1 MAKFSTRLLSALLGG
16 LMLFIVLFF
25 TGLLI
30 EAALNALKAR
40 AIYGIPQWSIPTVM
54 GAFGF
59 TEAMA
64 YELSRRLD
72 EEATTK

>member
-16 LMLFIVLFF
+16 LMLFILLFF

-30 EAALNALKAR
+30 EAALKTLGAFT
-40 AIYGIPQWSIPTVM
+40 IYGILPWTIPIVM

>member
-16 LMLFIVLFF
+16 LMLFVLLFF

-30 EAALNALKAR
+30 EAALNVLGALKL
-40 AIYGIPQWSIPTVM
+40 YVVPKWSIPIVM